1 MPNGKPGDHPLT
13 DILNHELEVYSAHAD
28 KLVREIGNLADENTR
43 RELGDRL
50 YQEYNPY
57 GSPDI
62 SKLGGVGTT
71 SFALE
76 PIDIQ
81 DESSFVHDIIPTGS
95 SRLKLN
101 F

>member
-62 SKLGGVGTT
+62 QKLEHEL
-71 SFALE
+71 AELR
-76 PIDIQ
+76 
-81 DESSFVHDIIPTGS
+81 
-95 SRLKLN
+95 SRLTAEARDRGFELPSE
-101 F
+101 

>member
-13 DILNHELEVYSAHAD
+13 DILQHKLEVYSAHAD
-28 KLVREIGNLADENTR
+28 RLVREIVNLADEKTR

-62 SKLGGVGTT
+62 QKLEHELGELRSGLT
-71 SFALE
+71 AE
-76 PIDIQ
+76 ARDC
-81 DESSFVHDIIPTGS
+81 GS
-95 SRLKLN
+95 ELPSE
-101 F
+101 